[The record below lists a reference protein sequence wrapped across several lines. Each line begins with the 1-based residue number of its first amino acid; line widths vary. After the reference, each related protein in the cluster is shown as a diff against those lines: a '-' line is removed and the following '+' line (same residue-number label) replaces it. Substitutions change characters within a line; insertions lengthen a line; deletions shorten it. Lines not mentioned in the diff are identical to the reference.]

1 MVDPACAPVPDDK
14 ALRLVGQRA
23 RSAQDKD
30 LRRSHLVQAAA
41 ELFALNDFDGVTI
54 ANVARRAGVAKG
66 TAYLYFNSKEAVFLE
81 LVQSELLD
89 WEQDL
94 QIHLEPLPTQAGGN
108 TTNEFAATVAR
119 TLAHRPTLC
128 RLLVLLH
135 SVIEP
140 RLDLQ
145 TARQFKEFLRDLMVR
160 VGSLFVAHVPELE
173 LDGAVTLILQMHAL
187 VISVTQL
194 AHPPPVVA
202 TVLEHDPSLHP
213 MRIAFEPF
221 MAQTLATLLHGML
234 AAQNQ
239 DGTK

>member
-1 MVDPACAPVPDDK
+1 MVLPACAPAPDDS
-14 ALRLVGQRA
+14 APRLVGQRA

-41 ELFALNDFDGVTI
+41 ELFALSDFDGVTV

-89 WEQDL
+89 WEHDL
-94 QIHLEPLPTQAGGN
+94 QTSLAALA
-108 TTNEFAATVAR
+108 TTPVGSTTTTKFAAAIAH
-119 TLAHRPTLC
+119 TLAQRPTLC

-145 TARQFKEFLRDLMVR
+145 TARQFKEFLRDFVAR
-160 VGSLFVAHVPELE
+160 VGALFVAQVRELE
-173 LDGAVTLILQMHAL
+173 PDSALTLLLQIHAL

-194 AHPPPVVA
+194 AHPPPVIA
-202 TVLEHDPSLHP
+202 TVLAQDPSLQG
-213 MRIAFEPF
+213 MRIDFEPF
-221 MAQTLATLLHGML
+221 MAQTLATLLRGML
-234 AAQNQ
+234 AK
-239 DGTK
+239 G

>member
-1 MVDPACAPVPDDK
+1 MVELVCASVPDGQ
-14 ALRLVGQRA
+14 AMRLVGQRA
-23 RSAQDKD
+23 RSVQDKD

-89 WEQDL
+89 WEQGL
-94 QIHLEPLPTQAGGN
+94 QDALSQSAGPSCDTN
-108 TTNEFAATVAR
+108 ANEFAATGAR
-119 TLAHRPTLC
+119 TLSQRPTLC

-140 RLDLQ
+140 RLDLP
-145 TARQFKEFLRDLMVR
+145 TARLFKEFLRDFVAR
-160 VGSLFVAHVPELE
+160 IGVLFVRHVPQLE
-173 LDGAVTLILQMHAL
+173 LGSAITLILQIHAL

-194 AHPPPVVA
+194 AHPPPVIA
-202 TVLEHDPSLHP
+202 AVLEDDPSLQP
-213 MRIAFEPF
+213 MRIEFEPF
-221 MAQTLATLLHGML
+221 MAQTLATLLRGTL
-234 AAQNQ
+234 APH
-239 DGTK
+239 